1 MLRGTFLFLS
11 FWLSANGIQSAA
23 EPSQPRWVSPA
34 ESPFLAD
41 EGKCLLRWELP
52 ESENSSFTF
61 QVEQADESNFSN
73 PRVRYE
79 GPDSATYIS
88 GLPEGMHHYRVRL
101 VSDDETGPW
110 SESMEIKVEFVSR
123 QLVIILLL
131 LGSIVFVAT
140 VWAIWKGHYQYAGP
154 PASNSNTG
162 GRQ

>member
-1 MLRGTFLFLS
+1 VLSGAFLFLS

-34 ESPFLAD
+34 KSPFLAD
-41 EGKCLLRWELP
+41 EGKCLLRWEIS

-61 QVEQADESNFSN
+61 QVEQAGESNFSN

-131 LGSIVFVAT
+131 LGSIVFLVT
-140 VWAIWKGHYQYAGP
+140 VWAIWKGHCQYAGP
-154 PASNSNTG
+154 PASNSDTG
-162 GRQ
+162 GSQ